1 VHDLA
6 SLQYQRMSA
15 QACPPSGTIMPIGSA
30 MPHNEHW
37 ADCDWRR
44 RSLRC
49 LAIDAPRPRK
59 MLVYRKSA
67 SSSAA
72 PAGNTAVADEAYA
85 AMVPPREQKSSRPSA
100 LFRPAPTKVITQDR
114 ITQANR

>member
-1 VHDLA
+1 
-6 SLQYQRMSA
+6 MSA

-30 MPHNEHW
+30 MPHSEHR
-37 ADCDWRR
+37 ADCAWRR

-49 LAIDAPRPRK
+49 LAIDAPRPHK
-59 MLVYRKSA
+59 MLVHRNSA

-72 PAGNTAVADEAYA
+72 PAGSTAVADELYA
-85 AMVPPREQKSSRPSA
+85 AMVPPRETEIIK
-100 LFRPAPTKVITQDR
+100 APGLVQARSYKVITQDR